1 MAQASQEKILIGAA
15 LALACALAWVLT
27 VYHAQGMAG
36 MEGMDM
42 GGMEMAPEPPSVA
55 RFAGL
60 FAMWL
65 AMMCAMMLPAIY
77 PMLTAFAAVNRV
89 RHQREEPYV
98 ATAFFVLGYLIAWA
112 LYSALAV
119 AAQWGLESAGLLDS
133 MMESTSRTLGGM
145 LFLLAGLY
153 QWTPLK
159 EVCLARC
166 RSPVGFVLTEWRD
179 GTPGAIVMGLRHG
192 AFCVG
197 CCGALMLL
205 LFALAVMNLLWV
217 AALTVLVMAE
227 KLLPGGTWLRHAIGA
242 GLTLAGLVLLG
253 GTLL

>member
-1 MAQASQEKILIGAA
+1 
-15 LALACALAWVLT
+15 
-27 VYHAQGMAG
+27 

-42 GGMEMAPEPPSVA
+42 GAMDMSPEPPSAA

-65 AMMCAMMLPAIY
+65 AMMCAMMLPTIF
-77 PMLTAFAAVNRV
+77 PMVGAFAAINRV
-89 RHQREEPYV
+89 RRSRDAPHV

-112 LYSALAV
+112 GYSALAV
-119 AAQWGLESAGLLDS
+119 AVQWGLESAGLLDG
-133 MMESTSRTLGGM
+133 MMESTTRTLGGV

-192 AFCVG
+192 AFCIG

-227 KLLPGGTWLRHAIGA
+227 KLLPGGRTLSHVIGA
-242 GLTLAGLVLLG
+242 ALLVMGAVLLVL
-253 GTLL
+253 

>member
-1 MAQASQEKILIGAA
+1 
-15 LALACALAWVLT
+15 
-27 VYHAQGMAG
+27 

-42 GGMEMAPEPPSVA
+42 GSMDMPPEPPSVA

-65 AMMCAMMLPAIY
+65 AMMSAMMLPTIF
-77 PMLTAFAAVNRV
+77 PMVGAFAAINRV
-89 RHQREEPYV
+89 RRSRDAPYV
-98 ATAFFVLGYLIAWA
+98 ATAFFVLGYLIAWSG
-112 LYSALAV
+112 YSALAV
-119 AAQWGLESAGLLDS
+119 AVQWGLESAGLLDG
-133 MMESTSRTLGGM
+133 MMESTTRTLGGV

-179 GTPGAIVMGLRHG
+179 GPLGALVMGLRHG
-192 AFCVG
+192 MFCIG

-205 LFALAVMNLLWV
+205 LFAVAVMNLLWV

-227 KLLPGGTWLRHAIGA
+227 KLLPGGRWLRHVIGA

-253 GTLL
+253 GALL